1 MTITGKIL
9 KIENTELLG
18 EKKYPKRKFY
28 LDRSRKDQF
37 TDDIY
42 PNVNQIT
49 LGGEKNVPLID
60 TFQIGDVVEITC
72 DVKGNF
78 FTHENEEKFSQ
89 DLNCWGITLKKRT
102 EQPNQQQ
109 NGSSVYNTN

>member
-1 MTITGKIL
+1 MIITGKIL

-37 TDDIY
+37 SDDVY
-42 PNVNQIT
+42 PNINQVT
-49 LGGEKNVPLID
+49 LRGEKNVQLID
-60 TFQIGDVVEITC
+60 SFQLGDVVDITG
-72 DVKGNF
+72 DINGNF

-89 DLNCWGITLKKRT
+89 DLNCWGITLKKRIEPKNAT
-102 EQPNQQQ
+102 QD
-109 NGSSVYNTN
+109 GTSVYNAK